1 MNKARRK
8 AIEDIQSKIIEL
20 KELIESVCEEE
31 QEAFDN
37 LPESIQYSER
47 GDAMQEAID
56 NLESACSSC
65 EEVEDYLTDACGY

>member
-8 AIEDIQSKIIEL
+8 QLEEIVNALDEQKSV
-20 KELIESVCEEE
+20 IESVCEEE

-47 GDAMQEAID
+47 GDTMQGYINEMEDAIS
-56 NLESACSSC
+56 NLEDVISNLQ
-65 EEVEDYLTDACGY
+65 EIIDA

>member
-8 AIEDIQSKIIEL
+8 QLEEILGALDAQKSA
-20 KELIESVCEEE
+20 IESVCEEE

-47 GDAMQEAID
+47 GETMEGYISEMEDAVS
-56 NLESACSSC
+56 NLEDIISSLQ
-65 EEVEDYLTDACGY
+65 EIIDA